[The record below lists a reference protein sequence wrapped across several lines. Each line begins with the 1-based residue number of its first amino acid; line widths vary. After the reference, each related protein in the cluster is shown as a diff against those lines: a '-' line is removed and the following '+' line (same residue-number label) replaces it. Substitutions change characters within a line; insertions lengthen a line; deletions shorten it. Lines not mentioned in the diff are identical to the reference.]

1 MKCGISS
8 GFKNPGSMNPGKGK
22 RAACDLP
29 SERRWYVLK
38 SKPREEQL
46 CQREIE
52 RRGIETLCPMT
63 REFRY
68 RRRRQ
73 ETVPLFP
80 GYVFVRFAFPKDYDQ
95 VRWAKGVNNL
105 VRFGINDPPAIEES
119 IIRFFFERMDDE
131 GIIDITPDLEPGQK
145 VRFLSEPLRDM
156 VGTITRCETAKGRV
170 QVLMDLLYQATVEVE
185 NFQVQP
191 L

>member
-1 MKCGISS
+1 MSS
-8 GFKNPGSMNPGKGK
+8 EFKNPGFMDSGKAE
-22 RAACDLP
+22 REACGLP
-29 SERRWYVLK
+29 PERRWYVLK

-73 ETVPLFP
+73 EVVPLFP
-80 GYVFVRFAFPKDYDQ
+80 GYVFVRFAFPEDYDH

-105 VRFGINDPPAIEES
+105 VRFGINDPPALEES
-119 IIRFFFERMDDE
+119 TIRFFLERMDEE

-185 NFQVQP
+185 NYQVQP

>member
-1 MKCGISS
+1 MEGEMSPQLDGMQCR
-8 GFKNPGSMNPGKGK
+8 NTGKTRNG
-22 RAACDLP
+22 
-29 SERRWYVLK
+29 ERRWYVVK
-38 SKPREEQL
+38 TKPRDELL
-46 CQREIE
+46 CRKEIE

-63 REFRY
+63 REYRF

-73 ETVPLFP
+73 EVVPMFP
-80 GYVFVRFAFPKDYDQ
+80 GYVFVRFAFPEDYDL
-95 VRWAKGVNNL
+95 VRWARGVSSL
-105 VRFGINDPPAIEES
+105 VRFGVNDPPVLDEGIVL
-119 IIRFFFERMDDE
+119 FFIERMDEE

-170 QVLMDLLYQATVEVE
+170 QVLMDVLYQATVEVE
-185 NFQVQP
+185 NYQVQP